1 MNHRIDLTKFPGVPD
16 FDPLMLVHGEEHL
29 QIYKQI
35 EADKTYEVC
44 EEIIEL
50 QQKGAAGSILV
61 MQTKIMTPLDEI
73 VAKIKTG
80 FFIRGLTG
88 HGYEN

>member
-35 EADKTYEVC
+35 EANKTYEVC

-50 QQKGAAGSILV
+50 
-61 MQTKIMTPLDEI
+61 
-73 VAKIKTG
+73 
-80 FFIRGLTG
+80 
-88 HGYEN
+88 